1 MSISIPVSIGDF
13 RTHKLIERLKLAA
26 LTAIVLC
33 LAGCPHG
40 GSDYG
45 EGKKAEAVQDYD
57 TALLHYQKA
66 LQADPTNTEYKM
78 KAMRLRFEA
87 GQHHV
92 EAGEKLREGGDLQMA
107 LAEFQ
112 TATMIDPASAIAKQ
126 ETQSTM
132 DALAARQAAANQ
144 ARPTA
149 APAAQAPT
157 GPGSQAES
165 RVMSGPPQLMPL
177 SRNPISISATND
189 VKMLYEAVARQAGI
203 TVLFDPDYATRR
215 VSIDLPNTTLEQA
228 LDVISLQGKAF
239 WKPVTNNIIFVAPDQ
254 AQKRRDYEEMMV
266 KTIYLNNTILPQDI
280 TELINVLR
288 QLLDLRRLQQVNAQ
302 NAIVIRDTPDKVML
316 VEKIIDDLDKAKPEV
331 EIQFAVL
338 QARRERLHDLGISP
352 GTTAALAFTPNGST
366 STSSSSTST
375 STSTSSTSTTTS
387 LPLNQLKGIGLN
399 DYSITLPGAT
409 VTALLTDSQTKIIDQ
424 PNLRIVDGQP
434 GKLRIGDKV
443 PVATGSFQAGVGVG
457 ATGTAGGVINPLVN
471 TQFQYQD
478 VGVNVDV
485 TPRIHLNNEISMKL
499 AVEVSSVS
507 GTSNIGGVNQPIIS
521 TNRVEHDVRLQDGE
535 VNILGGLIRTS
546 QTKSVTGWPG
556 LSDVP
561 LLRYFFSAEHVDDA
575 DSEIL
580 IVVIPHI
587 IRKLNLTAENL
598 RSIASGTDTNPAI
611 RLDSDVLSPVAVP
624 APAAPTVPAPRPGAF
639 APGAVVPAPAPGAT
653 TPPAAANAP
662 GPPGARA
669 PGAPQGQGAMAQL
682 RFDPPASTVKVGDT
696 TVIGLVI
703 QDAQDLYSIP
713 VLLQYNP
720 ALISV
725 EDVRQ
730 GGFLA
735 GSAIVQRVDKDR
747 GQAIISATRMPNVP
761 GISGSGTVFGI
772 VVRGVAPGPSQ
783 ISVLQVNA
791 RNSQQQPLA
800 LITSEAT
807 VNVAP

>member
-1 MSISIPVSIGDF
+1 LTDKFKCVV
-13 RTHKLIERLKLAA
+13 LIAVVLLA
-26 LTAIVLC
+26 C
-33 LAGCPHG
+33 GCPR
-40 GSDYG
+40 
-45 EGKKAEAVQDYD
+45 GKSEFDAGKRAEAIQDYD
-57 TALLHYQKA
+57 TALINYQQA

-87 GQHHV
+87 AQHHV
-92 EAGEKLREGGDLQMA
+92 EIGRKLRQTGDTQMA

-112 TATMIDPASAIAKQ
+112 KAAMIDPASAIAKQ
-126 ETQSTM
+126 EIQSAI
-132 DALAARQAAANQ
+132 DALAERQAANQ
-144 ARPTA
+144 AA
-149 APAAQAPT
+149 AAQLRPAAAADEP
-157 GPGSQAES
+157 PS
-165 RVMSGPPQLMPL
+165 RVMAGPPQLMPL
-177 SRNPISISATND
+177 NRNPVSITATND

-228 LDVISLQGKAF
+228 LDVISLQGKSF

-254 AQKRRDYEEMMV
+254 AQKRRDYEEAIV
-266 KTIYLNNTILPQDI
+266 RTIYLSNTILPQDI

-288 QLLDLRRLQQVNAQ
+288 QLLDLRRIQPVNSQ

-316 VEKIIDDLDKAKPEV
+316 VEKIVSDIDKAKPEV
-331 EIQFAVL
+331 MIQFAVL
-338 QARRERLHDLGISP
+338 QARRGRLRDLGISP
-352 GTTAALAFTPNGST
+352 GTTATLAFTPNAT
-366 STSSSSTST
+366 ASSSTTVNTDNNSI
-375 STSTSSTSTTTS
+375 STTTTNS
-387 LPLNQLKGIGLN
+387 LPLNELRGIGLN

-409 VTALLTDSQTKIIDQ
+409 VTALLTDSTTKIIDD
-424 PNLRIVDGQP
+424 PTIRIVDGQP
-434 GKLRIGDKV
+434 AKLRIGDKV

-457 ATGTAGGVINPLVN
+457 TTGAAGGVVNPLVN

-485 TPRIHLNNEISMKL
+485 TPRIHLNSEVSLKL

-521 TNRVEHDVRLQDGE
+521 TNRVEHDVRLHDGE
-535 VNILGGLIRTS
+535 VNVLGGLIRTS

-556 LSDVP
+556 FSQIP
-561 LLRYFFSAEHVDDA
+561 LLRYFFSAEHIEDV

-587 IRKLNLTAENL
+587 IRRMNLTAENL

-611 RLDSDVLSPVAVP
+611 RLDSEVLSPVVP
-624 APAAPTVPAPRPGAF
+624 PRGLAPVQ
-639 APGAVVPAPAPGAT
+639 APGAAAPGPPAAQGTPAPAPAPGA
-653 TPPAAANAP
+653 PPAAPDAPAAAPATPGAAAAPSAATPAP
-662 GPPGARA
+662 G
-669 PGAPQGQGAMAQL
+669 QISQL
-682 RFDPPASTVKVGDT
+682 RFDPPVSMVRAGET
-696 TVIGLVI
+696 TIIGVVV
-703 QDAQDLYSIP
+703 QDAQDLYSLP

-720 ALISV
+720 AVISV
-725 EDVRQ
+725 DDVRQ

-735 GSAIVQRVDKDR
+735 GGAIVQRVDKER

-772 VVRGVAPGPSQ
+772 VISGVGPGTSK

-791 RNSQQQPLA
+791 RNSQQQPMA
-800 LITSEAT
+800 LVTSEAT

>member
-1 MSISIPVSIGDF
+1 M
-13 RTHKLIERLKLAA
+13 T
-26 LTAIVLC
+26 
-33 LAGCPHG
+33 GCPHG
-40 GSDYG
+40 GSEFND
-45 EGKKAEAVQDYD
+45 GKKAEAVEDYD
-57 TALLHYQKA
+57 TALMHYQQA
-66 LQADPTNTEYKM
+66 LKADPTNAEYKL
-78 KAMRLRFEA
+78 KFTLLRFQTA
-87 GQHHV
+87 QHHV
-92 EAGEKLREGGDLQMA
+92 EEGQKLVASGDLQMA
-107 LAEFQ
+107 MAEFQ
-112 TATMIDPASAIAKQ
+112 RAAMVDPASAIAKQ
-126 ETQSTM
+126 EIQSTM
-132 DALAARQAAANQ
+132 DAIAARQATSQ
-144 ARPTA
+144 GRPA
-149 APAAQAPT
+149 APPATGVAAE
-157 GPGSQAES
+157 AES
-165 RVMSGPPQLMPL
+165 KVMAGPPQLMPL
-177 SRNPISISATND
+177 NRNPISINATND

-215 VSIDLPNTTLEQA
+215 VTIDLPNTTLEQA
-228 LDVISLQGKAF
+228 LDVLSLEGKAF
-239 WKPVTNNIIFVAPDQ
+239 WKPVTNNVIFVAPDQ

-266 KTIYLNNTILPQDI
+266 KTIYLSNTILPQDI

-338 QARRERLHDLGISP
+338 QASRDRLHDLGISP
-352 GTTAALAFTPNGST
+352 GTTAALAFAPNSST
-366 STSSSSTST
+366 TSSSSSTST
-375 STSTSSTSTTTS
+375 TSTSTTPSSTAS
-387 LPLNQLKGIGLN
+387 LPLNQLKSLSTA
-399 DYSITLPGAT
+399 DYNITLPGAT
-409 VTALLTDSQTKIIDQ
+409 ATALLTDSQTRIIDQ
-424 PNLRIVDGQP
+424 PNLRVVDGQP
-434 GKLRIGDKV
+434 AKLRIGSKV
-443 PVATGSFQAGVGVG
+443 PIATGSFQAGVGVG

-478 VGVNVDV
+478 VGVSVDV
-485 TPRIHLNNEISMKL
+485 TPRIHLNNEVSMKL
-499 AVEVSSVS
+499 TVEVSSVS
-507 GTSNIGGVNQPIIS
+507 GTSSIGGINQPVIS
-521 TNRVEHDVRLQDGE
+521 TNHIEHDVRLQDGE
-535 VNILGGLIRTS
+535 VNILGGLVHTS
-546 QTKSVTGWPG
+546 TTRSTTGWPG
-556 LSDVP
+556 FSQIP
-561 LLRYFFSAEHVDDA
+561 LLRYFFSEEKEDNA

-587 IRKLNLTAENL
+587 VRKLNLTADNL

-611 RLDSDVLSPVAVP
+611 RLDSEVLSPAIVP
-624 APAAPTVPAPRPGAF
+624 TPAAPAPNGNAP
-639 APGAVVPAPAPGAT
+639 APGAVAASLAPAAPAPAPG
-653 TPPAAANAP
+653 ANAP
-662 GPPGARA
+662 GPPGGRPA
-669 PGAPQGQGAMAQL
+669 PGAPQGQGSMAQL
-682 RFDPPASTVKVGDT
+682 KFDPPSGTVKVGQT
-696 TVIGLVI
+696 TVIGLVV

-720 ALISV
+720 AVVSV

-807 VNVAP
+807 VNVTP

>member
-1 MSISIPVSIGDF
+1 MSTSNRRPD
-13 RTHKLIERLKLAA
+13 KLTERAKCVVLMAA
-26 LTAIVLC
+26 VLC
-33 LAGCPHG
+33 AAGCPRG
-40 GSDYG
+40 GS
-45 EGKKAEAVQDYD
+45 EFNQGKKAEAIQDYD
-57 TALLHYQKA
+57 TALIHYQQA

-92 EAGEKLREGGDLQMA
+92 EIGQKLRQTGDLQMA

-112 TATMIDPASAIAKQ
+112 KALMLDPASAIAKQ
-126 ETQSTM
+126 ETQNAL
-132 DALAARQAAANQ
+132 DAIGDRQAASQ
-144 ARPTA
+144 ARP
-149 APAAQAPT
+149 APAPPEPT
-157 GPGSQAES
+157 S
-165 RVMSGPPQLMPL
+165 RVMAGPPQLMPL
-177 SRNPISISATND
+177 SRNAISISATND
-189 VKMLYEAVARQAGI
+189 VKLLYEAVARQAGI
-203 TVLFDPDYATRR
+203 TVLFDPDYASRR

-254 AQKRRDYEEMMV
+254 AQKRRDYEEAVV
-266 KTIYLNNTILPQDI
+266 KTIYLSNTVLPQDI

-288 QLLDLRRLQQVNAQ
+288 QLLDLRRLQAVNAQ
-302 NAIVIRDTPDKVML
+302 NAIVIRDTPDKIML
-316 VEKIIDDLDKAKPEV
+316 VEKIIADLDKAKPEV
-331 EIQFAVL
+331 VIQFAVL
-338 QARRERLHDLGISP
+338 QARRSRLRDLGISP
-352 GTTAALAFTPNGST
+352 GTTAALAFNPNAT
-366 STSSSSTST
+366 SSSSSSSTST
-375 STSTSSTSTTTS
+375 STTSTSSI
-387 LPLNQLKGIGLN
+387 PLNELKTLATS

-409 VTALLTDSQTKIIDQ
+409 ATALLTDSQTKIVDDPTI
-424 PNLRIVDGQP
+424 RIVDGQP

-457 ATGTAGGVINPLVN
+457 ATGAAGGVINPLVN
-471 TQFQYQD
+471 TQFQYLD

-485 TPRIHLNNEISMKL
+485 TPRIHLNNEISLKL

-535 VNILGGLIRTS
+535 VNILGGLLRTS
-546 QTKSVTGWPG
+546 STKSVTGWPG
-556 LSDVP
+556 FSQIP
-561 LLRYFFSAEHVDDA
+561 ILRYFFSAEHVEDA

-587 IRKLNLTAENL
+587 VRKLNLTAENL

-611 RLDSDVLSPVAVP
+611 RLDTEVLSPPAVP
-624 APAAPTVPAPRPGAF
+624 APVAPVT
-639 APGAVVPAPAPGAT
+639 PAPGAGA
-653 TPPAAANAP
+653 PGASAVAP
-662 GPPGARA
+662 GPPGERIV
-669 PGAPQGQGAMAQL
+669 PGAPRGQGTMAQL
-682 RFDPPASTVKVGDT
+682 RFDPPASMVRVGETV
-696 TVIGLVI
+696 VIGLAI
-703 QDAQDLYSIP
+703 QDAQDLFSIP

-720 ALISV
+720 AVISV
-725 EDVRQ
+725 EEVRP

-735 GSAIVQRVDKDR
+735 GGGAQPAIVQRVDRER
-747 GQAIISATRMPNVP
+747 GQAIISATRMPNTP
-761 GISGSGTVFGI
+761 GISGSGTIVSI

-783 ISVLQVNA
+783 LSILQVNA

>member
-1 MSISIPVSIGDF
+1 L
-13 RTHKLIERLKLAA
+13 TNRLKSMALMAAVLLA
-26 LTAIVLC
+26 
-33 LAGCPHG
+33 AGCPRG
-40 GSDYG
+40 GS
-45 EGKKAEAVQDYD
+45 EFSQGKKAEAVQDYD
-57 TALLHYQKA
+57 TALTHYQRA
-66 LQADPTNTEYKM
+66 LQADPTNSEYKM

-87 GQHHV
+87 AQHHV
-92 EAGEKLREGGDLQMA
+92 ETGQKLRGQGDLQMA

-112 TATMIDPASAIAKQ
+112 TAAMIDPASAIAKQ
-126 ETQSTM
+126 EAQNAM
-132 DALAARQAAANQ
+132 AALAERQAANQ
-144 ARPTA
+144 AS
-149 APAAQAPT
+149 AAQVRASAAQPATEAP
-157 GPGSQAES
+157 S
-165 RVMSGPPQLMPL
+165 RVMAGPPQLMPL
-177 SRNPISISATND
+177 SRNPISIAMTND
-189 VKMLYEAVARQAGI
+189 VKLLYEAVARQAGI

-215 VSIDLPNTTLEQA
+215 VSVDLPNTTLEQA

-254 AQKRRDYEEMMV
+254 AQKRRDYEEAIV
-266 KTIYLNNTILPQDI
+266 KTIYLSNTILPQDI

-288 QLLDLRRLQQVNAQ
+288 QLLDLRRLQQVNSQ

-316 VEKIIDDLDKAKPEV
+316 VEKIISDIDKAKPEV
-331 EIQFAVL
+331 MIQFAVL
-338 QARRERLHDLGISP
+338 QARRGRLRDLGISP
-352 GTTAALAFTPNGST
+352 GTTATLAFTPNATT
-366 STSSSSTST
+366 STSSGSGSS
-375 STSTSSTSTTTS
+375 SSSSASS
-387 LPLNQLKGIGLN
+387 LPLNELRGIGTN
-399 DYSITLPGAT
+399 DYSVTLPGAT
-409 VTALLTDSQTKIIDQ
+409 ATALLTDSQTKIIDD
-424 PNLRIVDGQP
+424 PTIRIVDGQAA
-434 GKLRIGDKV
+434 KLRIGDKV

-457 ATGTAGGVINPLVN
+457 TTGAAGGVINPLVN

-485 TPRIHLNNEISMKL
+485 TPRIHLNGEVSMKL

-556 LSDVP
+556 FSQVP
-561 LLRYFFSAEHVDDA
+561 ILRYFFSAEHVEDV

-598 RSIASGTDTNPAI
+598 RSMASGTDTNPAV
-611 RLDSDVLSPVAVP
+611 RLDSEVLSPVVP
-624 APAAPTVPAPRPGAF
+624 ARAAAPAQTPGAAAPGAPAASGAPA
-639 APGAVVPAPAPGAT
+639 PAPAPGA
-653 TPPAAANAP
+653 PAV
-662 GPPGARA
+662 A
-669 PGAPQGQGAMAQL
+669 PGAPGARTAPGAAPGQGPIAQL
-682 RFDPPASTVKVGDT
+682 RFDPPASMLRVGET
-696 TVIGLVI
+696 TVIGLVV
-703 QDAQDLYSIP
+703 QDAQDLYSLP

-720 ALISV
+720 AVISV

-735 GSAIVQRVDKDR
+735 GGAIVQRVDKER

-807 VNVAP
+807 VTVAP